1 MAKKIK
7 TIKEVVNNPF
17 VTNKWAEWSA
27 SHLKPKYLVYR
38 FDDKKGN
45 RFYYFRYEEQ
55 WVIAAGVTTV
65 FGLVSTE
72 REQINKWKNDN
83 PNWRHLLDIS
93 SEYGTMS
100 HIQKGNIMF
109 GKGVDKDMLEK
120 MTKLVVDNGGSF
132 NTPAKDM
139 LAFMK
144 FQEDYNLSPLL
155 IEALLVW
162 QDADIGEWLA
172 MTIDLLAEMTVTTK
186 TKTQIED
193 GVYQRGANVG
203 KPRFKD
209 VSTEKQEEKILLVDF
224 KSNFFEKD
232 KKSFFETNKMQL
244 MAGKLAVEQN
254 FDLIV
259 DDVYNFAENSW
270 RTEPSYTFKK
280 WDLTDND
287 WETFRAYWKLAHVK
301 GLNKPQ
307 GKMLITEGFKDSK
320 DFKFLTYKEYVEQ
333 VLVKDENTV

>member
-1 MAKKIK
+1 MAKKK
-7 TIKEVVNNPF
+7 VSKKLSEVLLNPY
-17 VTNKWAEWSA
+17 VTNKWAEWA
-27 SHLKPKYLVYR
+27 DSHLKPKYLVYR

-45 RFYYFRYEEQ
+45 RFYYFKYNEE

-72 REQINKWKNDN
+72 RERINQWKNDH
-83 PNWRHLLDIS
+83 PDWKHLLDVS

-109 GKGVDKDMLEK
+109 GKGVDLEMLEK

-144 FQEDYNLSPLL
+144 FQEDFNLTPLL

-162 QDADIGEWLA
+162 QDPETGEWLA
-172 MTIDLLAEMTVTTK
+172 MTIDLLAKMTVTEK
-186 TKTQIED
+186 LKEVVED
-193 GVYQRGANVG
+193 GVYVRGDKKGEV
-203 KPRFKD
+203 KFKD
-209 VSTEKQEEKILLVDF
+209 VTTETKVDKILLIDF

-232 KKSFFETNKMQL
+232 SKSFFETNQMQL

-254 FDLIV
+254 FDIVV

-270 RTEPSYTFKK
+270 RTNPGYTFYK
-280 WDLTDND
+280 WSLEEDD
-287 WETFRAYWKLAHVK
+287 WRVFWAYWKLALTK
-301 GLNKPQ
+301 GINKPQ
-307 GKMLITEGFKDSK
+307 GKMLLTEGFKNSS

-333 VLVKDENTV
+333 VLVKE